1 MIKLLKAK
9 PKLKLPKLKALPV
22 RDMRILLI
30 IQLVVS
36 PYSFWFY
43 WQLNRSGNLNTA
55 EFIPLLAILLL
66 YGVNIVLL
74 TTYFTKDKPEDLTLN
89 LNDYLQLR
97 NHPSI
102 IQAAQKALEVWGTSS
117 GGSPVVGSYWPIHQE
132 LENVLINSRSLKGY
146 YKMR

>member
-1 MIKLLKAK
+1 MNLQKHIHEYLKERKKSGLL
-9 PKLKLPKLKALPV
+9 
-22 RDMRILLI
+22 R
-30 IQLVVS
+30 
-36 PYSFWFY
+36 
-43 WQLNRSGNLNTA
+43 
-55 EFIPLLAILLL
+55 E
-66 YGVNIVLL
+66 L

-132 LENVLINSRSLKGY
+132 LENVLKEWCGFEYGLLWNSGY
-146 YKMR
+146 TANKALLSTLP